1 MGLTVTLDRAA
12 GKAELRKADWS
23 MSIAIAD
30 LPVWVRRYRALWSR
44 KPNRPFGTDTS
55 TPGPWAGFYEHDLRA
70 LERATKEAGI

>member
-55 TPGPWAGFYEHDLRA
+55 TPGPWAGFYEYDLRA